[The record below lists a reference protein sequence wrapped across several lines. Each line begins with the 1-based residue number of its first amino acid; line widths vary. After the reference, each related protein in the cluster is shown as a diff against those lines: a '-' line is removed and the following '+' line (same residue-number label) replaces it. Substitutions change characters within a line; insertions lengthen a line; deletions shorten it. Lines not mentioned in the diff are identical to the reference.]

1 MLDILLKII
10 ALSSSI
16 LLILTIIPNICA
28 GLKHSSS
35 GMSSLLSGL
44 ATVAI
49 FILFTYIPVKDSF
62 YVTLILFLMFLGSST
77 GERLYDKKKFV
88 NATENLKSFIE
99 TIKSRKD

>member
-1 MLDILLKII
+1 MIDILVKII
-10 ALSSSI
+10 ALIMSI
-16 LLILTIIPNICA
+16 MLSLTIIPNICA

-62 YVTLILFLMFLGSST
+62 YVTLTLFLMFLGSST

-88 NATENLKSFIE
+88 NATENLKSFVE
-99 TIKSRKD
+99 KIKSGKD

>member
-1 MLDILLKII
+1 MLDILLKVI

-28 GLKHSSS
+28 GLNHSSS

-99 TIKSRKD
+99 TIKSGKD